1 MKNKLYNLI
10 FEADVGEIPEISD
23 EDVKTGEKTK
33 LERDSLDDQI
43 DSLLIKYEK
52 ECAWETD
59 EDTKVSKEDLN
70 ESVSN
75 IYGFIFE
82 VEGDEERGEVLDP
95 AAVEAGATAG
105 SEIQTEDD
113 PAEESEMKI
122 DIDLF
127 SKKVGRLVKNYD
139 RLLKGPTAIVNRAIS
154 FLRKN
159 YNEDHV
165 ERFKAILEKQLDII
179 ADPDIIEYQDDDIP
193 QGLGAYDAGTGGGA

>member
-23 EDVKTGEKTK
+23 EDVKAGEKTK
-33 LERDSLDDQI
+33 LARDSLDDQI

-70 ESVSN
+70 ESPSN
-75 IYGFIFE
+75 MYNFIFE
-82 VEGDEERGEVLDP
+82 VERGEVLDP
-95 AAVEAGATAG
+95 AAIEAGATAG
-105 SEIQTEDD
+105 SEMQTEEE

-139 RLLKGPTAIVNRAIS
+139 KLLKGPTAIVNRAIS

-179 ADPDIIEYQDDDIP
+179 ADPDIIEYQDEDIP
-193 QGLGAYDAGTGGGA
+193 QGLGAYDGGSGGGGG

>member
-23 EDVKTGEKTK
+23 EDVKAGEKTK
-33 LERDSLDDQI
+33 LARDSLDDQI

-70 ESVSN
+70 ESPSN
-75 IYGFIFE
+75 MYNFIFE
-82 VEGDEERGEVLDP
+82 VERGEVLDP
-95 AAVEAGATAG
+95 AAIEAGATAG
-105 SEIQTEDD
+105 AEMQTEDE
-113 PAEESEMKI
+113 PGEESEMKI

-139 RLLKGPTAIVNRAIS
+139 KLLKGPTAIVNRAIS

-179 ADPDIIEYQDDDIP
+179 ADPDIIEYQDEDIP
-193 QGLGAYDAGTGGGA
+193 QGLGAYDGGSGGGG

>member
-1 MKNKLYNLI
+1 MTTKLYKLI

-23 EDVKTGEKTK
+23 EDVKAGEKTK
-33 LERDSLDDQI
+33 LARDSLDDQV

-59 EDTKVSKEDLN
+59 EDATVSKEDLN
-70 ESVSN
+70 EHTSK
-75 IYGFIFE
+75 IYNFIFE
-82 VEGDEERGEVLDP
+82 AEEVLDP

-105 SEIQTEDD
+105 SEMQTQDE
-113 PAEESEMKI
+113 PAEEAEMKI

-127 SKKVGRLVKNYD
+127 SKKVGRLVKNFQN
-139 RLLKGPTAIVNRAIS
+139 LLKAETAIVNRAIS
-154 FLRKN
+154 FLRTN

-179 ADPDIIEYQDDDIP
+179 SDPDIIEYQDAPPP

>member
-23 EDVKTGEKTK
+23 EDVKAGEKTK
-33 LERDSLDDQI
+33 LARDSLDDQI

-70 ESVSN
+70 ESPSN
-75 IYGFIFE
+75 MYNFIFE
-82 VEGDEERGEVLDP
+82 VERGEVLDP
-95 AAVEAGATAG
+95 AAIEAGATAG
-105 SEIQTEDD
+105 SEMQTEDE
-113 PAEESEMKI
+113 PGEESEMKI

-139 RLLKGPTAIVNRAIS
+139 KLLKGPTAIVNRAIS

-179 ADPDIIEYQDDDIP
+179 ADPDIIEYQDEDIP
-193 QGLGAYDAGTGGGA
+193 QGLGAYDGGSGGGG

>member
-23 EDVKTGEKTK
+23 EDVKAGEKTK
-33 LERDSLDDQI
+33 LARDSLDDQI

-70 ESVSN
+70 ESPSN
-75 IYGFIFE
+75 MYNFIFE
-82 VEGDEERGEVLDP
+82 VERGEVLDP
-95 AAVEAGATAG
+95 AAIEAGATAG
-105 SEIQTEDD
+105 SEMQTEEE

-139 RLLKGPTAIVNRAIS
+139 KLLKGPTAIVNRAIS

-179 ADPDIIEYQDDDIP
+179 ADPDIIEYQDEDIP
-193 QGLGAYDAGTGGGA
+193 QGLGAYDGGSGGGG